1 MTDFLLAI
9 ASLGGLLAYST
20 VGAALY
26 KWRTRGSVSSHDLTG
41 WEMVGLALA
50 IATIYGGGLAIL
62 LLTTHPS
69 KHGMAVGSAIWLVLG
84 GAVALAG
91 AVFSFADTTPE
102 IRHVFRSVFWPL
114 AYPLSW
120 LARGLVGAAVFA
132 ARGPLKAG
140 DWLANLPMRRELRRA
155 QAEKARTERE
165 ARIAELEEELL

>member
-1 MTDFLLAI
+1 MTDFLLSV

-20 VGAALY
+20 VGVALY
-26 KWRTRGSVSSHDLTG
+26 KWRTRGTVSSYDLTP

-50 IATIYGGGLAIL
+50 ILTIYGSVLATL

-69 KHGMAVGSAIWLVLG
+69 KHGMAVGSAMWLVGG

-91 AVFSFADTTPE
+91 VFLTFADTTPE
-102 IRHVFRSVFWPL
+102 TLHVFRSAFWPL
-114 AYPLSW
+114 AYPLGW

-132 ARGPLKAG
+132 ARGPLRAG
-140 DWLANLPMRRELRRA
+140 DWLANLPMRRELKRA